1 MGGFNDSLSS
11 LLSAPAAAPTS
22 SSSPPPDFND
32 SSSSLMSAYDLL
44 DIDMLKEMDP
54 DSVVEV
60 ELPGKRGSVTRRR
73 SITFHEDIEDD
84 NDDDK
89 ETRDDNNDATSSRAA
104 KTPNNSFGFLSWD
117 MSPSKLHEAT
127 KGSKIDSELLEQK
140 MQNFLLGEEATTTTT
155 TNR

>member
-1 MGGFNDSLSS
+1 
-11 LLSAPAAAPTS
+11 
-22 SSSPPPDFND
+22 
-32 SSSSLMSAYDLL
+32 MSAYDLL

-73 SITFHEDIEDD
+73 SITTFHEDIEDD
-84 NDDDK
+84 NDDKK
-89 ETRDDNNDATSSRAA
+89 ETRDDNNDATSSRVA
-104 KTPNNSFGFLSWD
+104 KTANKNKNNNNGFNDSFGFLSWD

-155 TNR
+155 TTTTTTNRRASM